1 MNNSRRKRVLI
12 LFILDIIA
20 LFMYVIISHY
30 IVKDILISLDVSF
43 LIVVAIQILFLY
55 LLKNNEEFDYNF
67 ILSNLIILGFNK

>member
-1 MNNSRRKRVLI
+1 
-12 LFILDIIA
+12 
-20 LFMYVIISHY
+20 MYVIISHY